1 MIKNKVNLSLA
12 VIMMLLIILQL
23 VGCSNKQ
30 ELKVT
35 ELSQSHT
42 SDESIEEDSSTT
54 EEEGNKDTDIKNADG
69 EKKSFVDKSYKI
81 YYGEWIV
88 KDICGEHERL
98 GKQENA
104 EELIGSKIYFDVDEI
119 RINDLIAVTNPEY
132 RISIL
137 PSTIDYYIPN
147 MPSHKELGVKGNF
160 FTFVSVYTGETSN
173 PLLISADFYV
183 KDDKT
188 LILVSN
194 DAYYTLERI
203 DYIPNVEKYYESF

>member
-1 MIKNKVNLSLA
+1 MIKNKVDLSLV
-12 VIMMLLIILQL
+12 VIMILIIALQL
-23 VGCSNKQ
+23 AGCSNKQ
-30 ELKVT
+30 ELEVT
-35 ELSQSHT
+35 ELSQSHI
-42 SDESIEEDSSTT
+42 SEDSSTT
-54 EEEGNKDTDIKNADG
+54 EEEDNKDTEIRNNDAVS
-69 EKKSFVDKSYKI
+69 EKSLFVDNSYKI

-88 KDICGEHERL
+88 KEICGEHERL

-119 RINDLIAVTNPEY
+119 RINDVIAITNPEY

-147 MPSHKELGVKGNF
+147 MPSHKDLGVKGEF
-160 FTFVSVYTGETSN
+160 FMFVSVYTGETSN
-173 PLLISADFYV
+173 PLLISADFYI

-194 DAYYTLERI
+194 DAYYTLERV